1 MAGARCRAV
10 ERTVTVAIPGT
21 VLVTG
26 VSGQVGSAMV
36 QQLASIAPNVKV
48 IAPSRSELNLQDAGS
63 IRDCI
68 RRVRPRWIISCA
80 AYTAVD
86 AAENNP
92 EAAFAANGEAPGVL
106 AEEAARCGGSL
117 IHLSTDY
124 VFDGSGTRPWVETD
138 ATGPRNVYGASKLA
152 GEAAI
157 AAVAANTGLP
167 YATLRTSWVYSG
179 NGKNFVRTML
189 RLLSTRTEPL
199 RIVADQH
206 GAPTSAAD
214 LAGAITSILRFA
226 EERAEG
232 SPVASVFDDL
242 SGLYHCA
249 GDGETTWAGLAG
261 EVRESLLRRGYHPP
275 EILPVPTSEYPTPAA
290 RPLNS
295 RLNCGKLATVFGIRL
310 PHWSISV
317 KEALNQLAAADL
329 PTA

>member
-1 MAGARCRAV
+1 M
-10 ERTVTVAIPGT
+10 TLAIPGT

-36 QQLASIAPNVKV
+36 QRLASTAPDVQV
-48 IAPSRSELNLQDAGS
+48 VAPGRSELDLSDAGS
-63 IRDCI
+63 IRACV
-68 RRVRPRWIISCA
+68 RRAKPRWIISCA

-86 AAENNP
+86 AAESDR
-92 EAAFAANGEAPGVL
+92 ATAFAVNGEAPGIL
-106 AEEAARCGGSL
+106 AEEAARCGGGL

-138 ATGPRNVYGASKLA
+138 ETGPRNVYGASKRA

-167 YATLRTSWVYSG
+167 YAVLRTSWVYSAG
-179 NGKNFVRTML
+179 GKNFVRTML

-206 GAPTSAAD
+206 GAPTSAAE
-214 LAGAITSILRFA
+214 LAGAVAGILRFA
-226 EERAEG
+226 EERAG
-232 SPVASVFDDL
+232 GLPVASAFDGL

-249 GDGETTWAGLAG
+249 GEGETTWAGLAG
-261 EVRESLLRRGYHPP
+261 AVREFLRRRGHRPP
-275 EILPVPTSEYPTPAA
+275 EIIPVPTAEYPTPAV

-295 RLNCGKLATVFGIRL
+295 RLNCAKLSAMFDIRL
-310 PHWSISV
+310 PHWSVSV
-317 KEALNQLAAADL
+317 DEALHHLAAADL